1 MHLKPSV
8 FCTLFLSSALL
19 VCSYSSHAASPVCK
33 EVASGDMEST
43 TTCVYKGM
51 SQAQAY
57 SAWRAE
63 VDGGEY
69 VRETFPAQ
77 KITDTMPENN
87 EEGLVQVEYE
97 PKQQVWHM
105 ELGYQGGTTRVKVSS
120 KGSDA
125 TVVTVLSAD

>member
-1 MHLKPSV
+1 MHMKSPMVYSLV
-8 FCTLFLSSALL
+8 LSSILL
-19 VCSYSSHAASPVCK
+19 LSSQHSLAATPVCK

-43 TTCVYKGM
+43 TTCTYKGV

-69 VRETFPAQ
+69 VRVAFPAQ

-97 PKQQVWHM
+97 TKKQVWHM
-105 ELGYQGGTTRVKVSS
+105 ELGYQGGVTSVSVSS
-120 KGSDA
+120 KGGDA

>member
-1 MHLKPSV
+1 MHMKPQL
-8 FCTLFLSSALL
+8 FCTLLLSSALL
-19 VCSYSSHAASPVCK
+19 VCSYSSHAAAPVCK
-33 EVASGDMEST
+33 EVASGEMEST
-43 TTCVYKGM
+43 TTCTYAGM

-57 SAWRAE
+57 DAWRAE
-63 VDGGEY
+63 VDGGMY
-69 VRETFPAQ
+69 VREQFPEQ

-97 PKQQVWHM
+97 NKNKVWLM

-120 KGSDA
+120 KGADA